1 MRVCALNPMALAIVR
16 MSLDRR
22 HADQN
27 CQQRRDCKQ
36 AQSHFY
42 SPHLSSQTARIQ
54 RANAAETRE
63 DSPRVISSSVYA
75 TMTRRRFFFD
85 FLET

>member
-1 MRVCALNPMALAIVR
+1 

-22 HADQN
+22 HAKQN

-63 DSPRVISSSVYA
+63 DSTRGISSSVYA
-75 TMTRRRFFFD
+75 TMTRSIDFFD
-85 FLET
+85 FLKT